1 MAVRA
6 WVVFHGETSHRL
18 SGRRASSIVAPFSM
32 RRNPAGC
39 VTACDAATCAQ
50 SRSKWRRRRW
60 RLLRLRRGRGGNA
73 FLLLPSKNDHTNFF
87 LSSSIELLLEGL
99 ETDTSLALSHT
110 RSGAARSGA
119 RTLNRLCA
127 VSFIMPATPGP
138 GASGP
143 RVDDSSARSGPDG
156 ISLLD
161 SRRSSSFARSNYEST
176 EGRHFAYC
184 INSHRAIYRWSARV
198 ASTAR

>member
-6 WVVFHGETSHRL
+6 WVVFHDETSHRL

-60 RLLRLRRGRGGNA
+60 LRRRGRGDA
-73 FLLLPSKNDHTNFF
+73 FLLLPSKNDHTKFF
-87 LSSSIELLLEGL
+87 SLSSIELLLEGL
-99 ETDTSLALSHT
+99 DGSLSLAYPELPRSPHT
-110 RSGAARSGA
+110 EPALHR
-119 RTLNRLCA
+119 
-127 VSFIMPATPGP
+127 FIHNAGHTGP
-138 GASGP
+138 RGLGP

-161 SRRSSSFARSNYEST
+161 SRRSSSFARSNYEYT

-198 ASTAR
+198 ASTVR

>member
-1 MAVRA
+1 
-6 WVVFHGETSHRL
+6 
-18 SGRRASSIVAPFSM
+18 M

-60 RLLRLRRGRGGNA
+60 LRWRGRGDA

-87 LSSSIELLLEGL
+87 LSIPLSS
-99 ETDTSLALSHT
+99 SWRASRNPSRSHT
-110 RSGAARSGA
+110 RSCLGA

-143 RVDDSSARSGPDG
+143 RTSSGGLRAREVDRMVFHSLTAVAPPRSLVRITSIPKAG
-156 ISLLD
+156 ILL
-161 SRRSSSFARSNYEST
+161 T
-176 EGRHFAYC
+176 
-184 INSHRAIYRWSARV
+184 V
-198 ASTAR
+198 